1 MIPAWEILSKCVTL
15 AQNGSYVDLSGES
28 SSAGII
34 DEHILAVKVP
44 YTRDQ
49 RQRFAIT
56 PRPALVFCAPR
67 RVRNPLE
74 AGDNTKAV
82 VLYDVL
88 AQILH
93 TSLSV
98 HTDVTLQ
105 NILKWEQQIRRF
117 FHTGN
122 LRNEVFN
129 TSDGMCTLAAVQDG
143 DPFDEKQ
150 FHLFDDCVSAIPITF
165 KVWEPHDT
173 DGRV

>member
-1 MIPAWEILSKCVTL
+1 MIPASSILSECVSQ
-15 AQNGSYVDLSGES
+15 AVSQIDLTSATSGGP
-28 SSAGII
+28 AIPAA
-34 DEHILAVKVP
+34 HVLAVKVP

-49 RQRFAIT
+49 RQRFTVT

-67 RVRNPLE
+67 RVRTPLE
-74 AGDNTKAV
+74 GGDNQKAV

-93 TSLSV
+93 TSLSL
-98 HTDVTLQ
+98 HTDPILQ
-105 NILKWEQQIRRF
+105 DILKWEFNIRRY

-122 LRNEVFN
+122 LRNQVH
-129 TSDGMCTLAAVQDG
+129 TPADGMLTLAAAQDA

>member
-1 MIPAWEILSKCVTL
+1 MIPAVSILSECVSQAA
-15 AQNGSYVDLSGES
+15 AQIDLTNY
-28 SSAGII
+28 AGTAGTGIPAA
-34 DEHILAVKVP
+34 HILAVKVP
-44 YTRDQ
+44 YTRDP
-49 RQRFAIT
+49 RQRFAVT

-67 RVRNPLE
+67 RVRTPLE
-74 AGDNTKAV
+74 GGDNQKAV

-93 TSLSV
+93 TSLSI
-98 HTDVTLQ
+98 HTDSIMQ
-105 NILKWEQQIRRF
+105 DILKWEFNVRRY

-122 LRNEVFN
+122 LRNQVFN
-129 TSDGMCTLAAVQDG
+129 TSDGMCTLAAAQDA

-150 FHLFDDCVSAIPITF
+150 FHLFDDCVSAIPLTF